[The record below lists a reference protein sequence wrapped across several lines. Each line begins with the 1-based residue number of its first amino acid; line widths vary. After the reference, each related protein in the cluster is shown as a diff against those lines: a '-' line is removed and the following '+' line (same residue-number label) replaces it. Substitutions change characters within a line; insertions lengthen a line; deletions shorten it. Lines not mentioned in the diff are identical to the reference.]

1 MKLIA
6 GLGNP
11 GADYSATRH
20 NAGFW
25 FVDRLAEEHKV
36 RFAADKKFFG
46 ELAQIK
52 SPGMDCLLFKPTT
65 FMNSSGR
72 ALRAVAGYYRIETAQ
87 ILVVHDEIDLD
98 AGVIRLK
105 RGGGHGGHKGLR
117 DISEKLGDSDYLR
130 LRIGVS
136 HPGDRTRVLAH
147 VLGRPD
153 SGDTDLIDGAI
164 QKGLEALPLL
174 FAGEPDK
181 AMTRLHTREQKAED
195 RGHEAE
201 DTGQGAHDKGQEAK
215 DRE

>member
-1 MKLIA
+1 MIDTTGLKLIA

-25 FVDRLAEEHKV
+25 FVDRLAEEHKA

-46 ELAQIK
+46 ELARLR
-52 SPGMDCLLFKPTT
+52 SPGVDCLLFKPTT
-65 FMNSSGR
+65 YMNSSGR
-72 ALRAVAGYYRIETAQ
+72 ALRAVTDYYRIETPR

-136 HPGDRTRVLAH
+136 HPGDKTRVLAH

-153 SGDTDLIDGAI
+153 GGDTELIGKAI
-164 QKGLEALPLL
+164 DKGLEALPLL
-174 FAGEPDK
+174 FAGETGK
-181 AMTRLHTREQKAED
+181 AMTRLHTQ
-195 RGHEAE
+195 
-201 DTGQGAHDKGQEAK
+201 QE
-215 DRE
+215 R